1 MITSK
6 FVSVKTKAIFESLI
20 STIPYNL
27 DPIVFLEDTKEL
39 WIRGTYFTAGIPS
52 IDVTESLG
60 SVQIALGS
68 SSFNLTTSG
77 DGLSVRKG
85 QNNDIIFT
93 SSALSNINAIT
104 PLQWDD
110 VNKRLIH
117 KDSGVTEGSYGQ
129 SSNLSKASS
138 FIIPNITVDSKGHVT
153 DIQDSTINIRDY
165 VDQVYNT
172 TIEGEHNLL
181 LSYNSTNTNND
192 TTQVLKGNG
201 VTFNNIT
208 QKLTVENGIKANGGV
223 DISGGDLTVEG
234 GYIVGT
240 LKGDV
245 TGSAIPKIHLSI
257 QPEYGG
263 ASKELYGHVK
273 LQDTLPTVMPDDSS
287 DNTSNSNAGVIAIA
301 ASPKMVWNAVQE
313 VQDYVNTHGVQ
324 ITAYNSNEEEIDLST
339 GFNFSKDFETSDKN
353 IYISWQE
360 I

>member
-20 STIPYNL
+20 STIPQNL

-60 SVQIALGS
+60 IINVSLGS
-68 SSFNLTTSG
+68 SSFNLSTSG
-77 DGLSVRKG
+77 DGLSIRKG
-85 QNNDIIFT
+85 QDNDIILT
-93 SSALSNINAIT
+93 STALSSINAIA
-104 PLQWDD
+104 PLKWDD
-110 VNKRLIH
+110 VTKKLTH
-117 KDSGVTEGSYGQ
+117 EDSGVTEGSYGQ

-172 TIEGEHNLL
+172 TIEGEHDLL
-181 LSYNSTNTNND
+181 LSYNSSNTNTD
-192 TTQVLKGNG
+192 TTQALKGKG
-201 VTFNNIT
+201 ITFNNVT

-324 ITAYNSNEEEIDLST
+324 ITAYNSNEEEINLST